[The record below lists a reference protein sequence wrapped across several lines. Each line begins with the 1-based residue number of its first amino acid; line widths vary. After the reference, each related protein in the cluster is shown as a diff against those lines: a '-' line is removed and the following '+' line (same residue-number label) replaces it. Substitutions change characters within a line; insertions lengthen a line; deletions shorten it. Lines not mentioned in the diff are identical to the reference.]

1 MNIQLR
7 LVFFFRP
14 FFLILNPHFF
24 KKNSLHVY
32 KLNYPDYLPKCSYFH
47 YIDELGAQI
56 HVID

>member
-1 MNIQLR
+1 MKYTTQISL
-7 LVFFFRP
+7 FFRL
-14 FFLILNPHFF
+14 FFK